1 MLSGVVAVLRCWWA
15 HDLARSAAAVA
26 FYCLF
31 SMVPILMVATS
42 LAAAFIGHAR
52 AQDELGYAA
61 RVMFNE
67 PAREYLL
74 ELVRERPSPAFTGVS
89 SIFGVMVLLFVASKA
104 VVELRE
110 ALSLVFGVREYEGR
124 RGIIVG
130 AVSGRLIAIFLV
142 FALGGV
148 LALSA
153 LVEGVVRLV
162 VAQLGSV
169 IPINVVLLDLGQN
182 GLSLVFVVLVF
193 ALILRWLPPRPPRF
207 RDAMIGAVVAGVLF
221 VGTKSLVAVY
231 LEKSTMAGVYGA
243 AFTLVVILLWL
254 YFTIQMFFVGAETA
268 AYLSRKRAEERER
281 ASAGGH
287 LD

>member
-1 MLSGVVAVLRCWWA
+1 
-15 HDLARSAAAVA
+15 
-26 FYCLF
+26 
-31 SMVPILMVATS
+31 MVATS

-74 ELVRERPSPAFTGVS
+74 GLVRERPSPTFTGVS
-89 SIFGVMVLLFVASKA
+89 SIFGVGVLLFVASKA

-110 ALSLVFGVREYEGR
+110 ALSLVFGVREREGR
-124 RGIIVG
+124 RGIILG

-153 LVEGVVRLV
+153 LVEGAVRLV

-169 IPINVVLLDLGQN
+169 MPINVVLLDLGQN

-193 ALILRWLPPRPPRF
+193 ALILRWLPPRPPRTG
-207 RDAMIGAVVAGVLF
+207 DALAGAAVAGVLF
-221 VGTKSLVAVY
+221 VGTKSLVAMY

-268 AYLSRKRAEERER
+268 AYLSRNRAEEREQ
-281 ASAGGH
+281 AVAGSSSREA
-287 LD
+287 